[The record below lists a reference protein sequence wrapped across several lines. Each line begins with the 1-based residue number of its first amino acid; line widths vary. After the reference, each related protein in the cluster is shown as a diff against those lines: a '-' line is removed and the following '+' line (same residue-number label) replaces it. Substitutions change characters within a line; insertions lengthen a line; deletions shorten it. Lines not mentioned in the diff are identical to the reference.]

1 MKEVQ
6 TMAEYIERE
15 KAWRKV
21 NRAKNIEEALN
32 IIDSLPTADVV
43 PVEWI
48 SVKNRLPEK
57 EGQYLCASYYK
68 TTDSWHT
75 NLYWFS
81 KDLYK
86 FNDLDFSDK
95 KGVSGFWDSDS
106 EWGCCHH
113 ENVTHWMPLPEP
125 PKKEGASDV

>member
-1 MKEVQ
+1 
-6 TMAEYIERE
+6 MA
-15 KAWRKV
+15 
-21 NRAKNIEEALN
+21 N
-32 IIDSLPTADVV
+32 
-43 PVEWI
+43 EWI
-48 SVKNRLPEK
+48 SVKDRLPEK

-68 TTDSWHT
+68 TTNSWHT
-75 NLYWFS
+75 NLYWFT

-125 PKKEGASDV
+125 PKAEQKLKEMRGE